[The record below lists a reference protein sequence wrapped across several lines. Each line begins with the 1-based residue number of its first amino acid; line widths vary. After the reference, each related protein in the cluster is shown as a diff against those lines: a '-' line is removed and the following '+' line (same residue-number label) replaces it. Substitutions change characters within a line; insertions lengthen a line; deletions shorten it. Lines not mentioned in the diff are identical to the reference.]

1 MPPNEEPN
9 ETSTIQHAWLSQQGE
24 KEEMAH
30 LAISPSELAA
40 LVQSRKKLNRLLTQ
54 LFSVV
59 VLCIAGALLFNIY
72 RIEQPWIRL
81 GQAWTLG
88 VVALLLLGRLARGGQ
103 RIQSSETSS
112 QFLRSQ
118 HDERRRGYLSIRRWL
133 FLFLPGI
140 AACWWGARSV
150 MADTATKSP
159 WLFLLAVGG
168 LIFAWL
174 GFGLAA
180 KKAARD
186 RDEVPQDVAN

>member
-1 MPPNEEPN
+1 MRPNEEPN
-9 ETSTIQHAWLSQQGE
+9 ETSTFQHAWLSQQGE
-24 KEEMAH
+24 TEEMAH
-30 LAISPSELAA
+30 LATTPNELAA
-40 LVQSRKKLNRLLTQ
+40 LVRSRKKLNRLVTW

-72 RIEQPWIRL
+72 SIEQPWIRL
-81 GQAWTLG
+81 GEAWTFG
-88 VVALLLLGRLARGGQ
+88 VVAFLLLGGFGRASH
-103 RIQSSETSS
+103 RIQSSESSS

-140 AACWWGARSV
+140 AACWWGARSGV
-150 MADTATKSP
+150 ADTAINSP

-168 LIFAWL
+168 LIVAWI
-174 GFGLAA
+174 GFGMAA

-186 RDEVPQDVAN
+186 RDEISKGADK